1 MISVFNIV
9 NKPMAYIVWK
19 TKVVQFKGYG
29 GMPNSVKGFAIVCIN
44 NCKDEIISP
53 QQFSDIL

>member
-1 MISVFNIV
+1 
-9 NKPMAYIVWK
+9 MAYIVWK